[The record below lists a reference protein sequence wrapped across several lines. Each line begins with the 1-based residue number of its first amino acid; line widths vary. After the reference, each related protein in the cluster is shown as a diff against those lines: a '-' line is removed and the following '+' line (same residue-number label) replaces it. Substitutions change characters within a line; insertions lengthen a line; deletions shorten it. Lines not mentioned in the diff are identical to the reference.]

1 MPDTKQTT
9 DKSKRQVT
17 INGKLEI
24 IPKDNSDGW
33 YGHCEVDFN
42 NLLEE
47 NKKLKKENDKLK
59 ISILLK

>member
-1 MPDTKQTT
+1 MPDTKQKP

-47 NKKLKKENDKLK
+47 TGCAESPAG
-59 ISILLK
+59 IRSERRSA